1 MKVFLAVLA
10 LAAVVSA
17 VPQGRR
23 LRPEEHWRPAAAR
36 DLSKYKPKP
45 LPNKDS
51 IRISPARPK
60 KFPVPQPSA
69 YDLAAECGIEGPPA
83 KDRIVGGEEAAENQW
98 PWIVALFVDD
108 SWFCGG
114 ALISEKWV
122 MTAAHCVEDALY
134 FDVMAGA
141 HNVRAG
147 SEPHR
152 VEITSFNGFTHEDW
166 DHSTL
171 ANDIALIE
179 LPEPIEFND
188 YIKPSCLPTKGH
200 ECSPGEMVSVIGWGK
215 PSDSASS
222 ISPTLQMVH
231 DIPVMSNSEC
241 NDYYGIVGDGI
252 VCIDTTGGRGSCNGD
267 SGGPLIE
274 KGEHKAA
281 GQKWTQVGVVS
292 FGSSRGCE
300 VGAPAG
306 FTRTEYYLDWI
317 MGNSGIKY

>member
-1 MKVFLAVLA
+1 
-10 LAAVVSA
+10 
-17 VPQGRR
+17 
-23 LRPEEHWRPAAAR
+23 
-36 DLSKYKPKP
+36 
-45 LPNKDS
+45 
-51 IRISPARPK
+51 
-60 KFPVPQPSA
+60 
-69 YDLAAECGIEGPPA
+69 
-83 KDRIVGGEEAAENQW
+83 
-98 PWIVALFVDD
+98 
-108 SWFCGG
+108 
-114 ALISEKWV
+114 
-122 MTAAHCVEDALY
+122 
-134 FDVMAGA
+134 MAGA

-252 VCIDTTGGRGSCNGD
+252 VCIDTTGGRGSCN
-267 SGGPLIE
+267 
-274 KGEHKAA
+274 
-281 GQKWTQVGVVS
+281 VS
-292 FGSSRGCE
+292 FEHFLLCKISLQRKTKSLKNMENNPPKCIN
-300 VGAPAG
+300 
-306 FTRTEYYLDWI
+306 T
-317 MGNSGIKY
+317 SG